1 MKNGKSLHQGFMGF
15 VLLISLAF
23 CTVLCVF
30 PLVCLCFC
38 LVYPMLPVSL
48 DSSFLIVPSVFS
60 NVYLPNQYYVCG
72 EPNPVL

>member
-1 MKNGKSLHQGFMGF
+1 MKNGKSLHQGLMGS

-48 DSSFLIVPSVFS
+48 DSPFVIVPSVLS
-60 NVYLPNQYYVCG
+60 NVYLPIQYSVCG
-72 EPNPVL
+72 ETNPV